1 MKKPLIVICM
11 ILVLTLYGCSENPD
25 SSIITNKDF
34 DNLIDQ
40 AENAEDYADMA
51 EINEFASGEYEN
63 YKVSLSSDA
72 LHASVEVDAKMEVPA
87 TDKMSVYRVRQ
98 SDISQAFL
106 DKVRTTLAPDVQLY
120 DGSVLQIKTKSDIEA
135 EVQGIKTWIAD
146 IKNDSFLLE
155 DDKQE
160 YLDEYNGL
168 IAELEENYEKAP
180 NEEPFKGNES
190 DNALHS
196 AEELFKNNPDSDYYS
211 WMASLTGAGDEVFYG
226 VNDGAN
232 GDYISLYVQNN
243 ADYGNVIRFCK
254 SKTGH
259 VFNSAVS
266 VEDTASS
273 DIWKDGDQSEF
284 MMDNGDMPLSE
295 KETLT
300 ISIGEGR
307 TQADK
312 LIADLGLTDFVCT
325 DQGQFNEIP
334 DMRNTTT
341 REYRQIYKFTYL
353 RSIDN
358 TVVSN
363 QAGIKITDG
372 WDGDTYVKKMWPGET
387 VVVMVNDTG
396 IVGFYYNCPIE
407 ITEVVVDNARMKS
420 VDEIKSIFE
429 EMVLIANGTSYEDEA
444 RHLKVDKV
452 VLRYTRISEQDNFA
466 SGLLVPVWA
475 FIDSRGVDPSRH
487 DYSFRENNIF
497 TVNAVDGSIID
508 TALGY

>member
-1 MKKPLIVICM
+1 MKKTLIVICI

-51 EINEFASGEYEN
+51 EINEFAYET
-63 YKVSLSSDA
+63 YKVSLSNDA
-72 LHASVEVDAKMEVPA
+72 LHASVEVDAKMEVPS

-98 SDISQAFL
+98 ADISQAFL
-106 DKVRTTLAPDVQLY
+106 DKVRTTLVPDMQLY
-120 DGSVLQIKTKSDIEA
+120 DGSVLQIKTKSDIETEIMYIK
-135 EVQGIKTWIAD
+135 EVISN
-146 IKNDSFLLE
+146 IKNDTTMSE
-155 DDKQE
+155 DGKQG
-160 YLDEYNGL
+160 YLDEYNDRL
-168 IAELEENYEKAP
+168 AELEKKYEKAP
-180 NEEPFKGNES
+180 IEVPFNEHES
-190 DNALHS
+190 DYSFHT

-211 WMASLTGAGDEVFYG
+211 WMASLTDSGDEVFYG

-232 GDYISLYVQNN
+232 GDYVSLFVQNN

-266 VEDTASS
+266 VDDTASA
-273 DIWKDGDQSEF
+273 DMWKDGEDSSF
-284 MMDNGDMPLSE
+284 MTDNGEVPLSD

-307 TQADK
+307 VQADK
-312 LIADLGLTDFVCT
+312 LIADLGLTDFVCA

-429 EMVLIANGTSYEDEA
+429 EMVLIANGTSYEDETK
-444 RHLKVDKV
+444 RLNVDKV
-452 VLRYTRISEQDNFA
+452 VLRYTRISEQDNFD

-475 FIDSRGVDPSRH
+475 FIDSKGVDPSRN

>member
-1 MKKPLIVICM
+1 MKKSLIVICM

-40 AENAEDYADMA
+40 AENAENYADMTA
-51 EINEFASGEYEN
+51 INEYAYES

-72 LHASVEVDAKMEVPA
+72 LHASVEVDAKMEVPS

-98 SDISQAFL
+98 ADISQAFL

-135 EVQGIKTWIAD
+135 EVQGIKMWIAD
-146 IKNDSFLLE
+146 IKNDSFLSE
-155 DDKQE
+155 DGKQG
-160 YLDEYNGL
+160 YLDEYNDL
-168 IAELEENYEKAP
+168 IAELEKKYEKAP

-211 WMASLTGAGDEVFYG
+211 WMASLTGSGDEVFYG

-232 GDYISLYVQNN
+232 GDYISLFVQNN
-243 ADYGNVIRFCK
+243 TDYGNVIRFCK
-254 SKTGH
+254 SRTGH

-266 VEDTASS
+266 VDGTSS
-273 DIWKDGDQSEF
+273 SAIWKDGEQSEF
-284 MMDNGDMPLSE
+284 IRDNGEMPLSE

-300 ISIGEGR
+300 LSIGEGR
-307 TQADK
+307 AQADK
-312 LIADLGLTDFVCT
+312 LIADLGLTDFVCA
-325 DQGQFNEIP
+325 DQEKFNEYP

-363 QAGIKITDG
+363 QAGVKITDG

-444 RHLKVDKV
+444 RHLNVDKV
-452 VLRYTRISEQDNFA
+452 VLRYTRISEQDNFDT
-466 SGLLVPVWA
+466 GLLVPVWA
-475 FIDSRGVDPSRH
+475 FIDSKGIDPSRNG
-487 DYSFRENNIF
+487 YSFRENNIF